1 MPLIK
6 RLKSLA
12 VIFAVI
18 FAVIL
23 AVIQLL
29 IPYVST
35 KANICMSALTSK
47 QIAS

>member
-12 VIFAVI
+12 VIF
-18 FAVIL
+18 

>member
-12 VIFAVI
+12 EI